1 MDEVGST
8 GDVEMLDS
16 EGQMTN
22 STIRE
27 GIEGVWWARKSRA
40 SAATLGEGKSIQ
52 SSVSGL
58 PNLFRH
64 SEASYL
70 SAEVDTLANELTF

>member
-1 MDEVGST
+1 
-8 GDVEMLDS
+8 
-16 EGQMTN
+16 MTN

-40 SAATLGEGKSIQ
+40 SAATFGEGNSIQ
-52 SSVSGL
+52 SSVSGR

-64 SEASYL
+64 NEAS
-70 SAEVDTLANELTF
+70 